1 MSLSGVYS
9 TATYSDT
16 YIMHRCKAKRNASL
30 LSMTLYKKS
39 GESQKGRSP
48 LFVRFML
55 ETLVTLCHVVIMD
68 TNKYERVVVF
78 WKYIL
83 SLLLLIASSILF
95 APLTT
100 GYIIPCSH

>member
-1 MSLSGVYS
+1 MYRGGPEDKKRESNSRDSPMSLSGVYS
-9 TATYSDT
+9 TTTYSDT

-55 ETLVTLCHVVIMD
+55 ETLVTLYHVRI
-68 TNKYERVVVF
+68 ERAI
-78 WKYIL
+78 K
-83 SLLLLIASSILF
+83 
-95 APLTT
+95 
-100 GYIIPCSH
+100 